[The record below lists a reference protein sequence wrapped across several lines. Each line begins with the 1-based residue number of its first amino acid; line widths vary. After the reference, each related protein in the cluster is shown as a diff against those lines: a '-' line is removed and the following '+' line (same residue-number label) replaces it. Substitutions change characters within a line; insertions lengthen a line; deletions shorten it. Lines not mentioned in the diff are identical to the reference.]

1 MLCTVPQNN
10 CATCSAVDAA
20 SFDGCGY
27 GAGQTGA
34 LLNLRLH
41 ARVRLPGC
49 RHPAGLHTPQT
60 RAVLRAHA
68 QTPPTALFCEVQR
81 CASGSQSGFVF
92 HPHSESNCCCYLSV
106 WRSRASFLFDSRP
119 TDQWMPV
126 VKTSHFSCAGR
137 IITPSL
143 AEVTSPLL
151 FASLASPSA
160 NCWEEEGGK

>member
-1 MLCTVPQNN
+1 M
-10 CATCSAVDAA
+10 
-20 SFDGCGY
+20 
-27 GAGQTGA
+27 
-34 LLNLRLH
+34 
-41 ARVRLPGC
+41 
-49 RHPAGLHTPQT
+49 
-60 RAVLRAHA
+60 LRAHA

-92 HPHSESNCCCYLSV
+92 HPHSDSDCCCYLSV
-106 WRSRASFLFDSRP
+106 WRSRASSLFDSRP

-160 NCWEEEGGK
+160 NCWEEEGRSETVEVMRKGRNKFCPDIVVVASPALQTTSDDAYPRSAVERGFGTHLS